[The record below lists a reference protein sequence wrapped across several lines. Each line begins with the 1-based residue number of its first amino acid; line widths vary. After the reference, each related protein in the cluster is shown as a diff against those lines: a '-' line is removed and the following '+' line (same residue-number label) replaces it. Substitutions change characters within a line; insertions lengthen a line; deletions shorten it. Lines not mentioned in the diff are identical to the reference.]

1 MSGCAIQHRT
11 LRELR
16 IGIKTPRPS
25 PRTYVPDRFMHTTT
39 ELEDGTVVV
48 VEDAYHADRRV
59 AQKRLE
65 GRARPVVDTAV
76 AVAGGTREEVGA
88 GGEALTV
95 REQNE
100 RAQLARNMAHP
111 DPSAADQ
118 RPVSR
123 AERRRLIREEL
134 RRLSHVERPA
144 YQPRAW

>member
-1 MSGCAIQHRT
+1 MAGCAIQHRT

-25 PRTYVPDRFMHTTT
+25 PRTYVPDRFMQSTT

-48 VEDAYHADRRV
+48 VEDAYHAERRA

-65 GRARPVVDTAV
+65 RRALPVVDSL
-76 AVAGGTREEVGA
+76 AGGAGVVVPTEAEGLTARE
-88 GGEALTV
+88 T
-95 REQNE
+95 NE
-100 RAQLARNMAHP
+100 RAQLAKNLAHP
-111 DPSAADQ
+111 DPSAEDQ

-134 RRLSHVERPA
+134 RRLSHVEGPA
-144 YQPRAW
+144 YQRRAW